1 MSDAGLAT
9 LEENLIRNKF
19 RLIEKMFEKN
29 V

>member
-1 MSDAGLAT
+1 MSDAGLAK

-19 RLIEKMFEKN
+19 RLIGNMFEKS